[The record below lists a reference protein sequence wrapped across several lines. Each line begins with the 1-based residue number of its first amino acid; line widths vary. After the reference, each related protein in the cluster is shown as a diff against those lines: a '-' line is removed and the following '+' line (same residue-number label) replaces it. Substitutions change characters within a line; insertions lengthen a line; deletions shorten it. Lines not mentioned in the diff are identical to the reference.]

1 MQGKA
6 RREDILRRLQETE
19 KPLNGTELAKM
30 FDISRQVIVQ
40 DIAILRAENH
50 PIISTNRGYFLGKQE
65 NKAHRTF
72 CVRHTREEILEELN
86 LIVDDGGQV
95 MNTTV
100 EHDVYGQITVE
111 MFLKNRRDVKEF
123 VKQLD
128 ETESVLLTSLTD
140 GLHFHTV
147 TADTEEDLDRIEES
161 LKERGFY
168 VALTGE

>member
-6 RREDILRRLQETE
+6 RRENILQRLTETD
-19 KPLNGTELAKM
+19 KPLNGTELAQI

-50 PIISTNRGYFLGKQE
+50 PIISTNRGYLLGKQE

-72 CVRHTREEILEELN
+72 CVRHTKEEILEELN

-95 MNTTV
+95 MNTIV
-100 EHDVYGQITVE
+100 EHDVYGQIAVE
-111 MFLKNRRDVKEF
+111 MFLKNRRDVKDF

-128 ETESVLLTSLTD
+128 ETQSILLTSLTN

-147 TADTEEDLDRIEES
+147 TAESEEDLDRIEES

-168 VALTGE
+168 VALMEE